1 MIIRPA
7 LKSALINQP
16 KVPKHQSTGDN
27 GALESAMVL
36 RIIEILKEEPD
47 ISQEVLADR
56 LGSTRRIIQKHIN
69 VLKEE
74 GRIERI
80 GGKRYGHWEVR

>member
-1 MIIRPA
+1 MRIRFKA
-7 LKSALINQP
+7 LESALIDQP

-36 RIIEILKEEPD
+36 RIIEILKEDPD

-56 LGSTRRIIQKHIN
+56 LGSTRRIIQKHISA
-69 VLKEE
+69 LKEA
-74 GRIERI
+74 GRI
-80 GGKRYGHWEVR
+80 